1 MGLAAGRFNQ
11 TLQTEYRQS
20 RHPLGST
27 APPHTRMASESGG
40 SDVSSRPLV
49 QVTAERI
56 KGVRLPRRV
65 CIDRS
70 IQMALCRLSSA
81 NSDPCDGGHQIHRP
95 GGRGGGTDVLAALIR
110 FAGVSL
116 RLALILLLSL
126 MFYKL
131 MGLSPPLPSVAAEA
145 PVVVPLP
152 DVATDVWQS
161 RGRVVRQEPYDDPP
175 LEDRDAVL
183 GQAWRAVYTSVSG
196 VNGGSREV
204 SGAFFVPRGTPPEN
218 GWPLI
223 SLAHGTTGI
232 GHDCGPSRQPD
243 LMGYAPMI
251 RSFLADR
258 YAVAVTDYE
267 GLGESG
273 SHPYLEPRTEA
284 FNTIDAARAM
294 RAISATVSARWVAV
308 GYSQGGQAA
317 WAANEL
323 NSYYG
328 NDLQLQGS
336 VALAPAANLTGIA
349 ELVSSGSLT
358 DEQRSAFPMG
368 LIGFARYN
376 PDLDPDAFLHGSAD
390 YFRKLLSRCE
400 PSQEPTSQPAVPA
413 PVLRRVVVDRLRD
426 ANDVKPQSPQDV
438 TTLRDAARR
447 VALPQ
452 RPLDKPM
459 LVINGEDDAQ
469 ALPDWSR
476 SSVARSCALGA
487 QIQYLEIPKT
497 GHNDLPPKAAD
508 TMQRW
513 IADRFTGAAAP
524 SNCPAGQVNPNG
536 PSHGTP
542 TAR

>member
-1 MGLAAGRFNQ
+1 M
-11 TLQTEYRQS
+11 
-20 RHPLGST
+20 
-27 APPHTRMASESGG
+27 
-40 SDVSSRPLV
+40 
-49 QVTAERI
+49 
-56 KGVRLPRRV
+56 
-65 CIDRS
+65 
-70 IQMALCRLSSA
+70 
-81 NSDPCDGGHQIHRP
+81 
-95 GGRGGGTDVLAALIR
+95 
-110 FAGVSL
+110 SL
-116 RLALILLLSL
+116 RLALALLLSL
-126 MFYKL
+126 TVYKL
-131 MGLSPPLPSVAAEA
+131 MGLSPQLPSAPDSAPILVA
-145 PVVVPLP
+145 LP

-161 RGRVVRQEPYDDPP
+161 RGQVVHEEPYDDPP

-196 VNGGSREV
+196 VDGGSREV

-243 LMGYAPMI
+243 LMGYAAMVE
-251 RSFLADR
+251 RLLDDK
-258 YAVAVTDYE
+258 YAVALTDYE

-294 RAISATVSARWVAV
+294 RAISPDVSARWVAV

-317 WAANEL
+317 WAVNEL

-349 ELVSSGSLT
+349 DLVSSGSLT
-358 DEQRSAFPMG
+358 DEQRAIFPMG

-376 PDLDPDAFLHGSAD
+376 PDLDPDSFLHGSAD

-400 PSQEPTSQPAVPA
+400 PTASQESTSQPAVPA

-426 ANDVKPQSPQDV
+426 ANDVKPQSPQDA

-452 RPLDKPM
+452 GPLDKPM
-459 LVINGEDDAQ
+459 LVINGENDAQ
-469 ALPDWSR
+469 ALPDWTR
-476 SSVARSCALGA
+476 SAVARSCALGA
-487 QIQYLEIPKT
+487 QIEYQEIPKT

-508 TMQRW
+508 TMERW
-513 IADRFTGAAAP
+513 IADRFAGTPAP
-524 SNCPAGQVNPNG
+524 SNCPAGQVSPDG
-536 PSHGTP
+536 PPHGTP